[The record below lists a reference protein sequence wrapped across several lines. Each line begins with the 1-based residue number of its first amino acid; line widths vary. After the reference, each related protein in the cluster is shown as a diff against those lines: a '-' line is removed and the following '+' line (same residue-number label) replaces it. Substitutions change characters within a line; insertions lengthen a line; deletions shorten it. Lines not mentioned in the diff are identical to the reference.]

1 MIKMLWLSL
10 ACVLLVVS
18 GPAAA
23 DEVVVMIS
31 GGFRSSY
38 DALLPAFTEATGH
51 TARTLQSPSM
61 GDTPEAI
68 PNRLKRGEDDDVLIM
83 VGPALDGLVKTGLAR
98 ADTRTDLAL
107 SSIGLAVKAGA
118 AVPDVSTPDKLRDAL
133 LAAKSIAYSDSA
145 SGVYVRTTLFK
156 TLGIE
161 DAMKTKAHMIPGAP
175 VGEIVAR
182 GEADIGFQQVAELL
196 PVKGITFVGKI
207 PESLQL
213 VTTYSAAVATHSK
226 HPDAAAALIRFL
238 ARPAATP
245 ILEKMGLDAPQ
256 H

>member
-1 MIKMLWLSL
+1 MTKISWLAL
-10 ACVLLVVS
+10 VCVLLVAT
-18 GPAAA
+18 GQANA
-23 DEVVVMIS
+23 DELIVMIS
-31 GGFRSSY
+31 GGFRSTY
-38 DALLPAFTEATGH
+38 DALLPAFTQATGNV
-51 TARTLQSPSM
+51 ARTLQSPSM

-83 VGPALDGLVKTGLAR
+83 VGPALDGLVKTGFAR

-107 SSIGLAVKAGA
+107 SPIGLAVKAGA
-118 AVPDVSTPDKLRDAL
+118 PVPDISTPDKLRDAL

-161 DAMKTKAHMIPGAP
+161 DEMKTKAHAIPGTP

-207 PESLQL
+207 PDSLQL
-213 VTTYSAAVATHSK
+213 VTTYSAAVATRSK
-226 HPDAAAALIRFL
+226 HPDAAAQLIRFL

-245 ILEKMGLDAPQ
+245 ILEKMGLDAPR